1 MAHVEEYLM
10 ALMISAVLFAMAGV
24 FLLLTVAR
32 QRRNERQVMSRLQG
46 EIARDSR
53 VGSMLRLLGDSRFGQ
68 RSVSLDS
75 ETQILLNRVGWRR
88 ASQRSLFA
96 AFQVSVPVVAACVVV
111 TVQSLFFKDAAY
123 PLLPP
128 MFALGL
134 GYLAPKRVLAM
145 VAAHRQNH
153 VVAEIATLIPL
164 LRILFE
170 SGMAVE
176 QALRVLS
183 SEGSKLVPVL
193 SSELR
198 VMLVRV
204 DSGLEL
210 GDELNKVATVLAVDE
225 FSDTCV
231 ILNQLIHQGGGAMK
245 SLLALKQLIDD
256 RRLTRLQEYIS
267 KLSAKMSVVMMVFLF
282 PALLIVLAGPGFIA
296 IGKALSSH

>member
-1 MAHVEEYLM
+1 
-10 ALMISAVLFAMAGV
+10 
-24 FLLLTVAR
+24 
-32 QRRNERQVMSRLQG
+32 
-46 EIARDSR
+46 
-53 VGSMLRLLGDSRFGQ
+53 LGDSRFGQ

-75 ETQILLNRVGWRR
+75 ETQILLNRIGWRR
-88 ASQRSLFA
+88 ARQRSLFA
-96 AFQVSVPVVAACVVV
+96 ACQVGVPIVAVCVVMLIQ
-111 TVQSLFFKDAAY
+111 TLFFSDVQY
-123 PLLPP
+123 PVMAPL
-128 MFALGL
+128 FAVGL
-134 GYLAPKRVLAM
+134 GYLAPKRVLA
-145 VAAHRQNH
+145 AAAARRQKRT
-153 VVAEIATLIPL
+153 VAEIGTFIPL

-183 SEGSKLVPVL
+183 SEGSKLLPVL

-210 GDELNKVATVLAVDE
+210 GDELTKVASVLAVDE

-296 IGKALSSH
+296 IGKALGSH

>member
-1 MAHVEEYLM
+1 VAHVEEYLM
-10 ALMISAVLFAMAGV
+10 ALMISALLFALAGF

-46 EIARDSR
+46 EMARDSR
-53 VGSMLRLLGDSRFGQ
+53 VSSMLRLLGDSRFGQ

-96 AFQVSVPVVAACVVV
+96 AFQISVPVVAVCVVV
-111 TVQSLFFKDAAY
+111 AIQSFFFKDATY
-123 PLLPP
+123 PLLSP

-145 VAAHRQNH
+145 VAAHRQKQ

-183 SEGSKLVPVL
+183 SEGSKLLPVL

-198 VMLVRV
+198 VMLVRI

-210 GDELNKVATVLAVDE
+210 GDELTKVASVLAVDE

-296 IGKALSSH
+296 IGKALGSH

>member
-1 MAHVEEYLM
+1 MVLI
-10 ALMISAVLFAMAGV
+10 LGSILFAAAGF
-24 FLLLTVAR
+24 FLLLTMAR
-32 QRRNERQVMSRLQG
+32 QRRAERIVLSRLQG
-46 EIARDSR
+46 GNARDGR
-53 VGSMLRLLGDSRFGQ
+53 VGSLLRLLGDSRFGQ

-75 ETQILLNRVGWRR
+75 ETQTLLNRIGWRR

-96 AFQVSVPVVAACVVV
+96 ACQIGVPLVSVGVAVLIQTLFYNDAQYPWLVPV
-111 TVQSLFFKDAAY
+111 
-123 PLLPP
+123 
-128 MFALGL
+128 FALGL
-134 GYLAPKRVLAM
+134 GYLAPKRVLA
-145 VAAHRQNH
+145 AAASRRQKQA
-153 VVAEIATLIPL
+153 VAEIATFIPL

-183 SEGSKLVPVL
+183 NEGRRLLPVL

-204 DSGLEL
+204 DSGLEV
-210 GDELNKVATVLAVDE
+210 GEELNKAALQLGVDE

-282 PALLIVLAGPGFIA
+282 PALLIVLAGPGFVA
-296 IGKALSSH
+296 ISKALSSH